1 MAQIPEVSPVNVR
14 VRWHRVE
21 AEVVVEPGEPAPTG
35 TIISQG
41 SALGGWALYLL
52 PGELLY
58 VHNLLGMTVEEV
70 RGGVSLPA
78 GRHLLWSCFEPS
90 GDGGGRVEIGVGDRP
105 AAAGRI
111 GSFTPIRFS
120 LTGAGLTCGYSGALP
135 VSREI
140 RAPFG
145 FSGQLN
151 RVVVE
156 VRGPELADPWAEA
169 WSAIVSQ

>member
-1 MAQIPEVSPVNVR
+1 MAQIPEVSAVNVR
-14 VRWHRVE
+14 ARWHGVE
-21 AEVVVEPGEPAPTG
+21 AEVVVGPGDPPPAG

-41 SALGGWALYLL
+41 SALGGWALYPL
-52 PGELLY
+52 PDELLY
-58 VHNLLGMTVEEV
+58 GHNLLGMTVEEV
-70 RGGVSLPA
+70 RGEVSLPA
-78 GRHLLWSCFEPS
+78 GRHLLWSCFGPS
-90 GDGGGRVEIGVGDRP
+90 DDGGGRVEIGTGDRT
-105 AAAGRI
+105 AATGRV
-111 GSFTPIRFS
+111 SAFTPIRFS

-140 RAPFG
+140 RPPFG

-156 VRGPELADPWAEA
+156 VRGPELLDPWAEA

>member
-1 MAQIPEVSPVNVR
+1 MVGPDDP
-14 VRWHRVE
+14 
-21 AEVVVEPGEPAPTG
+21 PPAG

-52 PGELLY
+52 PDELLY

-70 RGGVSLPA
+70 RGEVSLPA

-90 GDGGGRVEIGVGDRP
+90 GDGGGRVEIGAGDRT
-105 AAAGRI
+105 AATGHVSA
-111 GSFTPIRFS
+111 FTPIRFS

-140 RAPFG
+140 RPPFG

-156 VRGPELADPWAEA
+156 VRGPELLDPWAEA